1 VSFILG
7 KITKKNDNVNSK
19 SILKTFQTMRDEKRQ
34 ESGNANDYNIVAKK
48 LENKV
53 SEFHPMVYTLDNLEG
68 PINILNASKIDEES
82 DEDEEIEL
90 FQQEDN
96 ISKEKSKE
104 PKEDNI
110 EEENID
116 IAALL
121 EAKRKEEE
129 EKEKEKERLREK
141 RKDEMLKKYNI
152 DKNEP
157 QIDYTKLENINIDD
171 EYNKINNRVGIEDNV
186 FLKENKTFNEKIGDI
201 CKNIID
207 KGNNKVNNNATKTD
221 NKKNKDTD
229 ITKNNIINEI
239 PSNINPEDY
248 HKKVNKFNKFVS
260 INVKKKADKKV
271 NYESKNDNNKD
282 NDNQPE
288 KVNSMYEKEEDKI
301 CSKSEIFPNFS
312 NDDVDD
318 FIVDSDSSILSSNES
333 AIIDIDTSNN
343 DDDIS
348 IEIINQSDKDTK
360 NTEKIKNTNEKIQK
374 KKTNAFK
381 SLKINET
388 IPRIVEKIR
397 GIVDKIEIREDEY
410 QNIDKFLKEEEF
422 TTKEIEEDDDVG
434 RVIHK
439 EILYDFYN
447 DMKQIKEAFTNN
459 EDIQKTIDGLF
470 GDNLNNVDFLEVY
483 KSRLIN
489 LLCHSDFITNIE
501 YAYLEYLVNEKN
513 KNKKYQ
519 TNRSTILDLF
529 EDDSDI
535 DDDLFNKCINTLKC
549 QSLNDDKK
557 KLKEN
562 EKKKERLKLLRK
574 KATERKIK
582 SIKNKKKRIYNEYQK
597 GITKRHPQK
606 GKNKKTEE
614 FMEKFFSDISLN
626 KDIQPIEEM
635 TDEFLYQKV
644 KGIQVLNLK

>member
-1 VSFILG
+1 
-7 KITKKNDNVNSK
+7 
-19 SILKTFQTMRDEKRQ
+19 MRDEKRQ

>member
-501 YAYLEYLVNEKN
+501 YAYLEYLVNEEN